1 MFHRSKSLIGAI
13 ALGLTMTASVA
24 GAADAVPAAIQ
35 AAVADAARPDADKQR
50 DANRKPGEL
59 IAFAGIKSG
68 DHVGDV
74 LAGGGYFTRIFSKV
88 VGDKGVVYA
97 MSPPRPAPPPGA
109 AAPARD
115 FDAPIK
121 AIMAEASYK
130 NVKLGVLDP
139 AAKPAD
145 LLDVAWT
152 SDNYHDLHNRPNADL
167 MAFNKTILDALKP
180 GGTYIVIDH
189 AAAAGSG
196 ARDTST
202 LHRIDPALVKSEVT
216 AAGFTFVGESAALSN
231 PQDPHTVPNSDPT
244 IRGKTD
250 QFVYK
255 FRKPAK

>member
-1 MFHRSKSLIGAI
+1 MFHRSISLIGAV
-13 ALGLTMTASVA
+13 ALGLTMTASIA
-24 GAADAVPAAIQ
+24 SAADAVPPAIQ
-35 AAVADAARPDADKQR
+35 AAVADPARPDADKQR

-97 MSPPRPAPPPGA
+97 MSPPRPAPAPGA
-109 AAPARD
+109 RD
-115 FDAPIK
+115 MDAPIK
-121 AIMAEASYK
+121 AIMADANYK

-167 MAFNKTILDALKP
+167 MAFNKTIFDALKP

-189 AAAAGSG
+189 AAEAGSG
-196 ARDTST
+196 KRDTST
-202 LHRIDPALVKSEVT
+202 LHRVDPALVKSEVT
-216 AAGFTFVGESAALSN
+216 AAGFTFVGESAVLRN
-231 PQDPHTVPNSDPT
+231 PQDSHTVPNGDPT

>member
-1 MFHRSKSLIGAI
+1 MFHRSISLIGAV
-13 ALGLTMTASVA
+13 ALGLVVTASVA
-24 GAADAVPAAIQ
+24 SAADAVPANIQ
-35 AAVADAARPDADKQR
+35 AAVADPARPDADKQR
-50 DANRKPGEL
+50 DADRKPAAL

-97 MSPPRPAPPPGA
+97 MSPPLPAPAPGG
-109 AAPARD
+109 RD

-121 AIMAEASYK
+121 ALMADANYK
-130 NVKLGVLDP
+130 NVKLRVLDP

-152 SDNYHDLHNRPNADL
+152 SNNYHDLHSFPNADL
-167 MAFNKTILDALKP
+167 MAFNKTIFDALKP

-196 ARDTST
+196 LRDTST
-202 LHRIDPALVKSEVT
+202 LHRIDPAVVKAEVI
-216 AAGFTFVGESAALSN
+216 AVGFTFAGESAVLSN
-231 PQDPHTVPNSDPT
+231 PRDPHTTGVGDPT
-244 IRGKTD
+244 VRGKTD

-255 FRKPAK
+255 FSKPAR

>member
-1 MFHRSKSLIGAI
+1 
-13 ALGLTMTASVA
+13 ASVA
-24 GAADAVPAAIQ
+24 SAADAVPTNIQ
-35 AAVADAARPDADKQR
+35 AAVADPARPDADRQR

-97 MSPPRPAPPPGA
+97 MSPPRPAPAPG
-109 AAPARD
+109 ARD

-121 AIMAEASYK
+121 AIMADAAYK

-152 SDNYHDLHNRPNADL
+152 SDNYHDLHNRPDADL
-167 MAFNKTILDALKP
+167 MAFNKTIFNALKP

-196 ARDTST
+196 VSATST
-202 LHRIDPALVKSEVT
+202 LHRIDPAVVKSEVT
-216 AAGFTFVGESAALSN
+216 AAGFTFVGESKALAN
-231 PQDPHTVPNSDPT
+231 PQDPHTIANGDPSV
-244 IRGKTD
+244 RGKTD

-255 FRKPAK
+255 FQKPAR